1 MIFLKWDDADEST
14 LQAIK
19 YLEIKKKKNHRL
31 ASVTQWLSVYL

>member
-19 YLEIKKKKNHRL
+19 YLEIKKKKIIAWPVL
-31 ASVTQWLSVYL
+31 LSG